1 MVGADRW
8 AVPGLGKLPCCFRA
22 NAGGPLIRYVFAI
35 CARRVSWCALTRL
48 EQGSDG
54 DQRVVRISAIK
65 LQGMSTP
72 AWVCRWRTPQS
83 SDANKS

>member
-8 AVPGLGKLPCCFRA
+8 ACPACASCLAVSAPMPEA
-22 NAGGPLIRYVFAI
+22 PVIRYVFAI
-35 CARRVSWCALTRL
+35 CARRVSRCALTRL

-72 AWVCRWRTPQS
+72 AWVWPVADTTIIRR
-83 SDANKS
+83 K

>member
-1 MVGADRW
+1 V
-8 AVPGLGKLPCCFRA
+8 
-22 NAGGPLIRYVFAI
+22 IRYVFAI
-35 CARRVSWCALTRL
+35 CARRVSRCALTRL

-72 AWVCRWRTPQS
+72 AWVWPVADTTIIRR
-83 SDANKS
+83 K